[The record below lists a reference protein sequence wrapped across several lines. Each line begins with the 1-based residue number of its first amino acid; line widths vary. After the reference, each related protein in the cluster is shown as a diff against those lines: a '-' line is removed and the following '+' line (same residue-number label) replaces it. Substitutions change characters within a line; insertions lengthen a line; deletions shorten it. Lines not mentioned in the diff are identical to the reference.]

1 MKKLLF
7 LLLFFTI
14 FITSAQKP
22 EKLNSAEIYKNLE
35 KLNFLGSALYIAAH
49 PDDENTRLIS
59 YLSNNLGARTA
70 YLSLTRGDGGQNLIG
85 PELREL
91 LGIIRTQELLKAR
104 EIDGGIQFFTRA
116 NDFGYSK
123 TPKETLEI
131 WNEKEVL
138 SDVVWVV
145 RKFKPDVIINRFEAN
160 SAGETHGH
168 HTASAILSQKA
179 FQLANEPSA
188 FPKQLEYVNP
198 WQPKKLFFNTSSW
211 FYEDKQV
218 FDQAKDKFLTV
229 DTGVFYPLLGLSN
242 TEIASLSRSS
252 HRSQGFG
259 STGTRG
265 SNIEYLDAVAG
276 HDAKKDSIFSGIN
289 TTWSR
294 LKNGETIGKILTQ
307 VQENYNFKDP
317 AASLPGLIKA
327 YKLIQ
332 DLENEHWRKIK
343 TEEIKE
349 IIAAAAGLYLEAV
362 ASTPLATPGSEISL
376 KLEAINRSPQKMKLS
391 SVEILPVRKEISPEI
406 PMENNIDWQKEIKI
420 TIPDSADLARPYWLE
435 QKGTLGMYKVKD
447 QSLIGLP
454 ETPEK
459 FKAEFNIQINGTR
472 IPFTREIVF
481 KRNDPVKGEVYRP
494 FSIVPKV
501 SLSTKNDVEIFAK
514 DASEK
519 ISVSVESFGNNIKG
533 KLTLEVPEGWAF
545 SPENYNFSL
554 AEKGEEKIYSFQ
566 ITPPEGSSEGI
577 LKPVAVINGEE
588 FSSEVIQIEYE
599 HIPQQ
604 TLVLP
609 ELVKVVKLNIQKK
622 GELVGYIRGAGDVV
636 PEALEQM
643 GYEVVFL
650 DPQQLSAE
658 NLMKFDAIVTGIRA
672 YNVVEELRYQQEEL
686 LEYVKNGGNLIV
698 QYNTSHRLITEDI
711 APFPLQM
718 SRDRV
723 TDENSEVEFL
733 APEHPVLNEP
743 NKITKADFEG
753 WVQERG
759 LYFPN
764 EWSEEFTPIF
774 SMRDPSE
781 DPKKGSL
788 LITKY
793 GEGHFIYT
801 GLSFFREFPA
811 GVPGAF
817 RLFANLVSLGVEEN

>member
-276 HDAKKDSIFSGIN
+276 HDAKKDSLFSGIN

-332 DLENEHWRKIK
+332 DLEKEHWRKIK
-343 TEEIKE
+343 TKEIKE
-349 IIAAAAGLYLEAV
+349 IIAATAGLYLEAV

-376 KLEAINRSPQKMKLS
+376 ELEAINRSPQKMKLY
-391 SVEILPVRKEISPEI
+391 SVEILPVRKEISPEV
-406 PMENNIDWQKEIKI
+406 PLENNIGWQKEIKI

-554 AEKGEEKIYSFQ
+554 AEKGEEQIYSFQ